1 MTTVLAALD
10 SSPAARPVLETAR
23 ALGELTGAHVEAVH
37 VVDGGH
43 EIPEWLTVR
52 TQVPLRMLA
61 GAVEPTL
68 IRAVAD
74 DAVIAAVL
82 GARGTAGGPRP
93 VGHTAMHVLQHAT
106 KPIVVVSP
114 DVGGDAPPRPIRRLL
129 VPLEGNI
136 ESSRP
141 ILEMLRPLIVAEVE
155 LVVLHV
161 FSRDTVPRT
170 LDRPARDLT
179 MWGDEFAARFC
190 PDATRV
196 QLRVGTVG
204 GEVAAMSGADAV
216 DLIVLS
222 WAQDSSPGHAA
233 VIRDVLGVSTVPVL
247 LLPVPRVPSSPS

>member
-1 MTTVLAALD
+1 MSLTMGTRSLSGSRFGLRYPSGCSRERSSRPSSAPWPTT
-10 SSPAARPVLETAR
+10 T
-23 ALGELTGAHVEAVH
+23 
-37 VVDGGH
+37 
-43 EIPEWLTVR
+43 
-52 TQVPLRMLA
+52 
-61 GAVEPTL
+61 
-68 IRAVAD
+68 
-74 DAVIAAVL
+74 VIAAVL
-82 GARGTAGGPRP
+82 GARRTSSGPRP
-93 VGHTAMHVLQHAT
+93 VGRTAMHVLQRAT

-114 DVGGDAPPRPIRRLL
+114 DVGVGAAQRSIRRLL

-141 ILEMLRPLIVAEVE
+141 ILEMLGPLIVAEVE

-161 FSRDTVPRT
+161 FTRDTVPRT
-170 LDRPARDLT
+170 LDRPVRDMS

-190 PDATRV
+190 PGAARV

-204 GEVAAMSGADAV
+204 GEVAAMTGADAV

-247 LLPVPRVPSSPS
+247 MLPIDRLAS

>member
-1 MTTVLAALD
+1 MRTVLAALD
-10 SSPAARPVLETAR
+10 SSPAARPVLETAL
-23 ALGELTGAHVEAVH
+23 AFGELTGARVEAVN
-37 VVDGGH
+37 VVDDGH
-43 EIPEWLTVR
+43 EIPQWLTVR
-52 TQVPLRMLA
+52 TQVPLRMLT

-68 IRAVAD
+68 IHAVAD
-74 DAVIAAVL
+74 NAVIAAVF
-82 GARGTAGGPRP
+82 GARRTSSGPRP
-93 VGHTAMHVLQHAT
+93 VGHTAMHVLRRAT

-114 DVGGDAPPRPIRRLL
+114 DVGVGSPQRSIRRLL

-141 ILEMLRPLIVAEVE
+141 VLEMLGPLIVAEVE

-161 FSRDTVPRT
+161 FTRDTVPRT
-170 LDRPARDLT
+170 LDRPVRDMS

-190 PDATRV
+190 PGATRV

-204 GEVAAMSGADAV
+204 GEVAAMTGADAV

-247 LLPVPRVPSSPS
+247 MLPVDRLAG